1 MYGKGV
7 KVEKNAY
14 QYNKHFRRFI
24 CMEELESE
32 LENMEF
38 KIIYKEENIGF
49 APNNGDD
56 PPIIRI
62 ICEKI

>member
-1 MYGKGV
+1 
-7 KVEKNAY
+7 
-14 QYNKHFRRFI
+14 
-24 CMEELESE
+24 MEELESE